1 MKRPF
6 LYKGTTPVPVRVED
20 VFELTKTII
29 NGGREAEFV
38 ALCKANKV
46 SLLAA
51 PETVNFVKNYLFD
64 SQAFKISEVAGMAIR
79 SAQCDPPA

>member
-6 LYKGTTPVPVRVED
+6 LYEGKTPVPVRVED
-20 VFELTKTII
+20 VFELTKAVIVA
-29 NGGREAEFV
+29 GREAEFL
-38 ALCKANKV
+38 ALCKANNV

-51 PETVNFVKNYLFD
+51 PETVNLVKNFLFD
-64 SQAFKISEVAGMAIR
+64 SQTFKINEAAKLAIK